1 MLARIQFPFALALV
15 LALSL
20 SCGDPVDIDAL
31 IADSISL
38 GKEMDQIE
46 IERDSVLV
54 EVESTWDRVQKGP
67 QMMLNVWL
75 DIAASDEARGWTIE
89 AEKVRQEAYAEF
101 EADPL
106 VIEAKRL
113 LDRHDTFDALWL
125 EKNKALLDILI
136 ALQDAN
142 ATDQW
147 REAAIAAGL
156 H

>member
-15 LALSL
+15 LALFL
-20 SCGDPVDIDAL
+20 SCGDSVDIDAL

-46 IERDSVLV
+46 IEHDSVLV
-54 EVESTWDRVQKGP
+54 EFESTWDSVQKGP

-101 EADPL
+101 STDPL

-113 LDRHDTFDALWL
+113 LDRHDALDALWV
-125 EKNKALLDILI
+125 EKNRVILDILI
-136 ALQDAN
+136 ALQDAD

-147 REAAIAAGL
+147 REAAMAAGL